1 MWLGTALKY
10 TRVSPPFPSCMPR
23 PTDFS
28 VKIIG
33 LFAMLV
39 ARGNPGGEQ
48 GRVRGVGEGV
58 HLQIW
63 HEDDFNLLLGGAII
77 MNDILGLCVALY
89 SVAGNT
95 KWSWQK
101 KKHCNKWISC
111 RCKHNHPKTQLTNTI
126 LNCSNTSYNLT
137 NTILNCSNTP
147 YNFTN
152 TILNCSNTLYSE
164 RMNALTP
171 RKETMYKVSD
181 FLLISSSKV
190 LNLKW

>member
-1 MWLGTALKY
+1 MA
-10 TRVSPPFPSCMPR
+10 
-23 PTDFS
+23 
-28 VKIIG
+28 
-33 LFAMLV
+33 
-39 ARGNPGGEQ
+39 E
-48 GRVRGVGEGV
+48 
-58 HLQIW
+58 
-63 HEDDFNLLLGGAII
+63 LGGRGGCASTN
-77 MNDILGLCVALY
+77 MTWRRLQLTVGWCHNHEWHLRPLCCVVFGGRKYQMIL
-89 SVAGNT
+89 T
-95 KWSWQK
+95 E

-152 TILNCSNTLYSE
+152 TILNCSNTPYNFTNTILNCSNTLYGE